1 MSSDDDGK
9 TGRLRGWWSRRS
21 SYSRKGIIILGI
33 ILWVYITYSLGYS
46 EGVDSATEMDDERFH
61 VNIVN
66 YTITHDHDGIYNIT
80 FEIQNNYEET
90 VFVDDISITGFNS
103 SEDRLHGWA
112 FGYYVLPPGKKT
124 RIEGIIWEEHPNIL
138 TVGLQTQA
146 HVF

>member
-1 MSSDDDGK
+1 MAFIMEPVL
-9 TGRLRGWWSRRS
+9 T
-21 SYSRKGIIILGI
+21 INFIFCMIILVMGYLGFRKLESPLLLYIGI
-33 ILWVYITYSLGYS
+33 AFGLFGVSHLAQLAGYPS
-46 EGVDSATEMDDERFH
+46 GAV
-61 VNIVN
+61 
-66 YTITHDHDGIYNIT
+66 
-80 FEIQNNYEET
+80 
-90 VFVDDISITGFNS
+90 SITGFNS